1 MAFWDFIPNLFNSN
15 ISGYSGLSYKSRYIC
30 NTNILQYNPYEWY
43 LKNPVVNYAINERAK
58 AISNF
63 KFYIEEKDGT
73 RDYEHPIIKKLN
85 TPNPLLSGNELLES
99 IIINMSIFGVGNIYV
114 NKFAYLEKADILSL
128 RSDRVYYERN
138 KNKDYTF
145 ELLKGNKE
153 NAKPYY
159 IFNSQKVEL
168 NNDLLLPI
176 YDNGLVENP
185 YEVNSKLISLRY
197 IVSNIQT
204 LLESKN
210 TVLSNPGGIGYLT
223 KSKETDLISTPLEN
237 SQDEL
242 KQQHDYGTRTNQKAI
257 RKIDEPLKFERTSP
271 KIDEFKFNDNFKND
285 ALVIFGAFGLPK
297 ELFTALIEGSTFENQ
312 NEAFKR
318 FLQIEGQNLIDK
330 FCKPI
335 SEVYGIEIKASCDHL
350 PVFQENEKERAE
362 CDKIKS
368 DTLKTDK
375 EVYDDWLIRGLINE
389 KTYKEKFM
397 L

>member
-43 LKNPVVNYAINERAK
+43 LKNPIVNYAVNERAK

-73 RDYEHPIIKKLN
+73 RNYEHPVIKKLN
-85 TPNPLLSGNELLES
+85 NPNPLHSGNELIES
-99 IIINMSIFGVGNIYV
+99 VIINLSIFGVGNIYI
-114 NKFAYLEKADILSL
+114 NKFAYLERADILSL
-128 RSDRVYYERN
+128 RSDRVKYKVD
-138 KNKDYTF
+138 KNIDYTL
-145 ELLKGNKE
+145 ELLKGNQD
-153 NAKPYY
+153 NSQPYY
-159 IFNSQKVEL
+159 VFNSNGFKL
-168 NNDLLLPI
+168 KNDLLLPI
-176 YDNGLVENP
+176 YDSGLIENP
-185 YEVNSKLISLRY
+185 YEVISKLISLRY

-318 FLQIEGQNLIDK
+318 FLQVEGQNKIDK
-330 FCKPI
+330 ICKPL

-368 DTLKTDK
+368 ETLKMDK
-375 EVYDDWLIRGLINE
+375 EVYDDWLIRGFINE